1 MKKLSDEKMWR
12 AVRDNDSAY
21 DGVFYYGVRTTG
33 IFCRPSCKSRI
44 PNRENV
50 IYFEDAYAAGKAGFR
65 PCKRCRPDLLEPQ
78 AGPAEEA
85 CARTTEIL
93 RREYDNPD
101 ILDELPGRV
110 RVSPYHLQR
119 LYKKHTGFTP
129 RSYLQRIRIDRAK
142 ALLSENGM
150 NNTEICY
157 AVGFQSLSR
166 FYEAFRRI
174 MGVSPRKYRLDCL
187 KKKLEGEANENCI

>member
-12 AVRDNDSAY
+12 AVRDNDCAY

-50 IYFEDAYAAGKAGFR
+50 VYFEDAYAACRAGFR

-78 AGPAEEA
+78 VKPAEEA
-85 CARTTEIL
+85 CARTAEIL

-101 ILDELPGRV
+101 ILDELPGRI

-129 RSYLQRIRIDRAK
+129 RSYLQRIRIDRARV
-142 ALLSENGM
+142 LLSENGM

-187 KKKLEGEANENCI
+187 KKRLEGEANENCI